1 MVLRVAPRRGGTV
14 GSGAWEVRS
23 ASRGASFVL
32 DRTEEIAMSEL
43 LANRPAEVVAPPTLA
58 APEGVRLVR
67 LRLADPPRGLAEVT
81 EVFAAH
87 DVDVLRLE
95 IVAQEDG
102 WATDDFLVKGKKV
115 REALRVLGA
124 TDGISVLTCR
134 DGVDLPDPGMAMAAA
149 CALVSFANSRRHAF
163 RQLVHAA
170 LSLVFAEAAVVS
182 ILTDDS
188 LRPVASTVS
197 GLPPAPA
204 EQASLLLSALHS
216 GQSLSADGRVPW
228 TSAPGWRERLPKGT
242 VACIPGGPGLVLTL
256 VRRDD
261 TPFVDAELSRLAAL
275 VRVTLGTLRM
285 HDFRKDE
292 TPG

>member
-1 MVLRVAPRRGGTV
+1 
-14 GSGAWEVRS
+14 
-23 ASRGASFVL
+23 
-32 DRTEEIAMSEL
+32 MSEL
-43 LANRPAEVVAPPTLA
+43 LANRPAEVVPPPTLN

-67 LRLADPPRGLAEVT
+67 LRLADRPGSLAKVT
-81 EVFAAH
+81 EILALH
-87 DVDVLRLE
+87 EVDVLRLE

-149 CALVSFANSRRHAF
+149 CALVSFANSRRHAY

-182 ILTDDS
+182 VLADDA
-188 LRPVASTVS
+188 LRPVAATVA
-197 GLPPAPA
+197 GMPVAPA

-216 GQSLSADGRVPW
+216 GQPLSADGRVPW

-242 VACIPGGPGLVLTL
+242 VACVPGGPALVLTL
-256 VRRDD
+256 VRKDD
-261 TPFVDAELSRLAAL
+261 TPFVEAELSRLAAL
-275 VRVTLGTLRM
+275 LRVTLGTLRM
-285 HDFRKDE
+285 HEVRRE
-292 TPG
+292 SEGAAV

>member
-1 MVLRVAPRRGGTV
+1 
-14 GSGAWEVRS
+14 
-23 ASRGASFVL
+23 
-32 DRTEEIAMSEL
+32 MSEVPT
-43 LANRPAEVVAPPTLA
+43 NGSAEVVAPPTLS

-67 LRLADPPRGLAEVT
+67 LRLADRPGSLAKVT
-81 EVFAAH
+81 ELFALH
-87 DVDVLRLE
+87 EVDVLRLE
-95 IVAQEDG
+95 VVAQEAG

-182 ILTDDS
+182 VLTDDW
-188 LRPVASTVS
+188 LRPVAATVA
-197 GLPPAPA
+197 GLPVAPT
-204 EQASLLLSALHS
+204 EQASLLLSSLHS
-216 GQSLSADGRVPW
+216 HQPLSADGRVPW
-228 TSAPGWRERLPKGT
+228 TTAPGWRDRLPKGT

-256 VRRDD
+256 VRKDD
-261 TPFVDAELSRLAAL
+261 TPFVDAELQRLAAL

-285 HDFRKDE
+285 HEFRRE
-292 TPG
+292 PEAVA

>member
-1 MVLRVAPRRGGTV
+1 
-14 GSGAWEVRS
+14 
-23 ASRGASFVL
+23 
-32 DRTEEIAMSEL
+32 MSEL
-43 LANRPAEVVAPPTLA
+43 LENRPPEVVAAPPVVV
-58 APEGVRLVR
+58 PEGVRLVR
-67 LRLADPPRGLAEVT
+67 LRLADRPGSLAKVT

-87 DVDVLRLE
+87 EVDVLRLE
-95 IVAQEDG
+95 IVAQEAG

-124 TDGISVLTCR
+124 ADGISVLTCR

-149 CALVSFANSRRHAF
+149 CALVSFANSRRHAY

-182 ILTDDS
+182 ILVDDT
-188 LRPVASTVS
+188 LRPVASTVG
-197 GLPPAPA
+197 GLPVAA
-204 EQASLLLSALHS
+204 SEQASLMLSALHS

-228 TSAPGWRERLPKGT
+228 TSVAGWRERLPRGT

-285 HDFRKDE
+285 HEFRRDE
-292 TPG
+292 PPAPS

>member
-1 MVLRVAPRRGGTV
+1 
-14 GSGAWEVRS
+14 
-23 ASRGASFVL
+23 
-32 DRTEEIAMSEL
+32 MSEL
-43 LANRPAEVVAPPTLA
+43 LANRPAEVVPPPTLS

-67 LRLADPPRGLAEVT
+67 LRLADRPGSLAKVT

-87 DVDVLRLE
+87 EVDVLRLE
-95 IVAQEDG
+95 VVAQEQG

-163 RQLVHAA
+163 RQLVHAS

-182 ILTDDS
+182 ILTEDS
-188 LRPVASTVS
+188 LRPVAATVA
-197 GLPPAPA
+197 GLPPAPS

-228 TSAPGWRERLPKGT
+228 TSATGWRDRLPKGT

-275 VRVTLGTLRM
+275 LRVTLGTLRM
-285 HDFRKDE
+285 HEFRRDPE
-292 TPG
+292 ATEA

>member
-1 MVLRVAPRRGGTV
+1 MVLRVAPRRGGTA

-43 LANRPAEVVAPPTLA
+43 LANRPAEVVPPPTLS

-67 LRLADPPRGLAEVT
+67 LRLADRPGSLAKVT
-81 EVFAAH
+81 EGFAAH
-87 DVDVLRLE
+87 EVDVLRLE

-124 TDGISVLTCR
+124 RAGTRVVTCGDGGDR
-134 DGVDLPDPGMAMAAA
+134 PAPGMGLAAA
-149 CALVSFANSRRHAF
+149 CALVGLANSRRHAC

-170 LSLVFAEAAVVS
+170 FSRVFAEGGVVS
-182 ILTDDS
+182 ILTDGS

-204 EQASLLLSALHS
+204 EQA
-216 GQSLSADGRVPW
+216 
-228 TSAPGWRERLPKGT
+228 
-242 VACIPGGPGLVLTL
+242 
-256 VRRDD
+256 
-261 TPFVDAELSRLAAL
+261 
-275 VRVTLGTLRM
+275 
-285 HDFRKDE
+285 
-292 TPG
+292 